1 MLAATASFGLLIA
14 AGETVQWNAA
24 FESQAR
30 GRDQPSSPGRAEVG
44 ELDLHARLGL
54 SAQEPDGTVA
64 LTWLPSVLLT
74 QAVSGTPTGT
84 GGNATQQGVRLE
96 LQTRPE
102 PPTRLAF
109 RSGFD
114 WGLTDFS
121 PLSGQ
126 VTPPVVGLLPS
137 QRFVR
142 TLAVE
147 MNVDLTHAFS
157 RRLQL
162 SAVAGFQRSGGIG
175 HEAVAALPIQVGP
188 LATASLAWR
197 ADRLNFLTLSA
208 TGSYSRF
215 SNGVTSALADLQPGW
230 RCRATSHTL
239 LDAGAGLALLHSTGP
254 DFSSSGAYGSGTLG
268 VTWELPLAPQEGLRS
283 SARLRLAPGVDR
295 LTALASQTFRGEAS
309 AELTEGRL
317 LLAVAGS
324 QAHTIAGAGAGADDL
339 RLEARS
345 SWIFARN
352 WVLDGGVRAARTNQL
367 TFSGWQ
373 AEVLVGVRWADRGSF

>member
-1 MLAATASFGLLIA
+1 
-14 AGETVQWNAA
+14 GETVQWNAA

-30 GRDQPSSPGRAEVG
+30 GRDQPSSAGRAEVG

-54 SAQEPDGTVA
+54 STQQADGTVA

-74 QAVSGTPTGT
+74 QAVSGTPAGT

-239 LDAGAGLALLHSTGP
+239 LDAGAGLALLRSTGP
-254 DFSSSGAYGSGTLG
+254 DLSSSGAYGSGTLG

-345 SWIFARN
+345 SWSFARN